1 MCSIIKEQ
9 VNLSEFLYDDDT
21 NLISSVILISTPVY
35 DICPPKS
42 IVLLETYNEK
52 WVMSF

>member
-21 NLISSVILISTPVY
+21 NLISSVILHPYMIG
-35 DICPPKS
+35 PPKS

-52 WVMSF
+52 WVISF